1 MKRLVYYNGKGKSLD
16 ILKFVRAVMITGFT
30 LGVLIR

>member
-16 ILKFVRAVMITGFT
+16 ILKFVRAVMITGFIA
-30 LGVLIR
+30 GMVMR